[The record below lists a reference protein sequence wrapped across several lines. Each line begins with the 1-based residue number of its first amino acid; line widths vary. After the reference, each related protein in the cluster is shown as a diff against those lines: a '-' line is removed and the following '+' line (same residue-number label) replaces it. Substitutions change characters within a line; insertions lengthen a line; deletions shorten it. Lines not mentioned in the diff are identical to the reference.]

1 MSYKVDNIFLFD
13 KQAKRLIKIIL
24 RLKTILLYLLKN
36 LLINLNRV
44 PPSVII
50 FIKYGCLLQLKAR
63 AKVEVPADRS
73 MPIRSVKV

>member
-44 PPSVII
+44 PP
-50 FIKYGCLLQLKAR
+50 R
-63 AKVEVPADRS
+63 
-73 MPIRSVKV
+73 